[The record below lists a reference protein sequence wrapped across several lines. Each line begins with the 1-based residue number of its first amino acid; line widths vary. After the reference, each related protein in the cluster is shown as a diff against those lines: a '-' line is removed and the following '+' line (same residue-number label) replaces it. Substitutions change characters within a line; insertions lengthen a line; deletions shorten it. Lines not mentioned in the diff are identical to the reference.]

1 MARATTPR
9 TADRFV
15 DGVKEGGSVW
25 INLLRESNDR
35 MYRFNRL
42 LLDEADRTQV
52 ESAELFGQFITAP
65 TQIGD
70 FTGSFMNTIQNRG
83 RRRAALA
90 RKLVNDLGEAVS
102 DTRELFSRATA
113 AGRETVAATA
123 TAGRQAAGRVVE
135 EISERADGVSEST
148 AQLSKDVRS
157 PRRRTTRRTR
167 RSS

>member
-1 MARATTPR
+1 MARATMPR

-25 INLLRESNDR
+25 IDLLRESNDR

-70 FTGSFMNTIQNRG
+70 SP
-83 RRRAALA
+83 A
-90 RKLVNDLGEAVS
+90 RS
-102 DTRELFSRATA
+102 
-113 AGRETVAATA
+113 
-123 TAGRQAAGRVVE
+123 
-135 EISERADGVSEST
+135 
-148 AQLSKDVRS
+148 
-157 PRRRTTRRTR
+157 
-167 RSS
+167 